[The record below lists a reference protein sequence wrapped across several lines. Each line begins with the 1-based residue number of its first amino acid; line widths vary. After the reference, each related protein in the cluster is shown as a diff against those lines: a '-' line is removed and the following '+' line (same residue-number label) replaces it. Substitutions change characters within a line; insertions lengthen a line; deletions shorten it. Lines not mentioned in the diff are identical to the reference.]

1 MTSVTD
7 SDGVDTATA
16 AADAEALLA
25 SVFNNIALA
34 GNNIS
39 LEMLQLATEVYG
51 PDRADFLSHD
61 PLVFENRQATTPARR
76 YRSRHKRGAG
86 TRSRRANSPGWW
98 RKRTGPIH

>member
-7 SDGVDTATA
+7 SDGVAIATA
-16 AADAEALLA
+16 AADAEALLT
-25 SVFNNIALA
+25 SVFNNVALA

-61 PLVFENRQATTPARR
+61 PLVFENPSGNNTGAKVSIAPQAR
-76 YRSRHKRGAG
+76 AG
-86 TRSRRANSPGWW
+86 TRSRRANSPGWC